1 MRPLTRLYYTPVGS
15 LAPGRPARRLS
26 KASRLMISVFRDFV
40 KSWAATALLGLL
52 IIAFA
57 FLGIYNGNSGSMR
70 GAVVSAGSRSVS
82 DAAFK
87 KQFESYL
94 QELGRP
100 QNRTLS
106 LEEAVAGGVDKK
118 VLEEMGQIEAF
129 SEIITRAGIRP
140 SDKLIRDQ
148 IAQAPIFLD
157 PVTRTFSQA
166 AYTAKIN
173 ELGYSTPKDFEAFL
187 RDDIARRHTLLA
199 LTTGLKMPRTYVA
212 LGATRVTEIRDAS
225 YVAIPN
231 TSVQPPPP
239 PTDAQLA
246 AFRRDHDAALRRPE
260 LRVISVVRFS
270 AAAIAP
276 TLTPDP
282 AAVAARWERI
292 KDTFAT
298 AATRTLVQVPCQDAA
313 RCAQVATRVK
323 AGEDPSAVARS
334 IGVEAIVYDA
344 KPQSAITD
352 RKVGAAAF
360 AMPAGTVSAPLQG
373 DVGMAVIKVTAA
385 TAGVAPDFNAHRA
398 EIENKIRAEQ
408 AEKLVYEQSQKYD
421 AARAQGDNLLAA
433 AAKAGITAVTIGPLA
448 ANGAN
453 LEGTPPNPILTLEI
467 LETAFKGLSQ
477 GQESEV
483 IEAPGVRG
491 EAYAVRVERV
501 LPPQTPPLEEIRA
514 QLIQGY
520 VIENMKAALEAKI
533 NAISARI
540 KAGETLEAIAASV
553 GGRVAH
559 IVGATMQTVQTDQNM
574 RTVLGDFFLNA
585 LFAAKPADVFTAPI
599 QGGVAAVKVASIRP
613 GDPAMSAQI
622 IEAQRQQVTQQL
634 FGDLVQGMLQSSKS
648 YVKVRTDL
656 KRARTILG
664 IDDSMLPAAER
675 ETAAPAA
682 KATPAPVPAK

>member
-1 MRPLTRLYYTPVGS
+1 
-15 LAPGRPARRLS
+15 
-26 KASRLMISVFRDFV
+26 MISIFRDFV

-57 FLGIYNGNSGSMR
+57 FLGIYNGNSGSLR
-70 GAVVSAGSRSVS
+70 GAVVSAGSRSVT
-82 DAAFK
+82 DATFK
-87 KQFESYL
+87 RQFDSYL
-94 QELGRP
+94 QELSRP
-100 QNRTLS
+100 QNRVLT
-106 LEEAVAGGVDKK
+106 LEEAIKGGVDKK

-129 SEIITRAGIRP
+129 SELITRAGIHP

-157 PVTRTFSQA
+157 PVSRTFSQE
-166 AYTAKIN
+166 AYQRQISQM
-173 ELGYSTPKDFEAFL
+173 GYASVKDFEAFL

-276 TLTPDP
+276 SLTPDA
-282 AAVAARWERI
+282 AAVQARWDRI

-298 AATRTLVQVPCQDAA
+298 PATRTLVQVPCQDAA
-313 RCAQVATRVK
+313 RCAQAATRLK
-323 AGEDPSAVARS
+323 AGEDPAAVARA
-334 IGVEAIVYDA
+334 IGTEPITYTA

-360 AMPAGTVSAPLQG
+360 AMAANTVSAPIQG

-385 TAGVAPDFNAHRA
+385 TAGVAADFAAHRA
-398 EIENKIRAEQ
+398 ELENKIRAEQ
-408 AEKLVYEQSQKYD
+408 AEKLVYEQSQRYD

-433 AAKAGITAVTIGPLA
+433 AAKAGVTAVTIGPLA

-453 LEGTPPNPILTLEI
+453 LDGTPPNPVLTVEI

-491 EAYAVRVERV
+491 EAYAVRVERIV
-501 LPPQTPPLEEIRA
+501 PPQTPPLEEIKA

-520 VIENMKAALEAKI
+520 VIEAMKTALEAKI

-540 KAGETLEAIAASV
+540 KAGESLEAIAASV

-559 IVGATMQTVQTDQNM
+559 IVGATMQTVQTNQEM
-574 RTVLGDFFLNA
+574 RTTLGDFFLNSM
-585 LFAAKPADVFTAPI
+585 FSAKPADVFTAPI
-599 QGGVAAVKVASIRP
+599 QGGVAAVKITAIRP
-613 GDPAMSAQI
+613 GEAAMSAQI
-622 IEAQRQQVTQQL
+622 IEAQRPQVTQQL
-634 FGDLVQGMLQSSKS
+634 FGDLVQGMLAASKN

-656 KRARTILG
+656 KRARSILG
-664 IDDSMLPAAER
+664 VDDSILPEAER
-675 ETAAPAA
+675 EGAAPAA
-682 KATPAPVPAK
+682 KTAPAAK